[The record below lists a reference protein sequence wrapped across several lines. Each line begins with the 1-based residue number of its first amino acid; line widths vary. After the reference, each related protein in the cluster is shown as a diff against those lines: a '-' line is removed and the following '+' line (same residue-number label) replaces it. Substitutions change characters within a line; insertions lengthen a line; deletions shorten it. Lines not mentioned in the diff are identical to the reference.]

1 MADSMKIATSKKS
14 VRVFELA
21 GKQELW
27 RSCMLTPVLPVPVP
41 PPEQRAFVAGIE
53 RHVKRMC
60 HQWRISGPDV
70 EDLVQESL
78 AEIVAS
84 VQTFKP
90 DKGDFETWARG
101 VARNVIRHYLR
112 DTTSYLDCFSPYHP
126 NIEELPSSQ
135 PSPERCAQRAQARY
149 AIVNAAETGK
159 SQQMQV
165 VALHAIEGM
174 SHKDI
179 GLQLHISP
187 TNSEKCYFRGLTHL
201 AECLD
206 SELLSAMPPFVTGCD
221 DEAVSTTKTT
231 SRWFERSHYAGQIV
245 AGVLALLSLTLIGS
259 GPNFREKFVQN
270 SPMSQLDKLSGG
282 RDEPVVLR
290 DTPTGKP
297 EPASLPSVPVVS
309 APTVAKDK
317 PTYVDPFAP
326 LPPFKP
332 TERTSSHR
340 PRGR

>member
-1 MADSMKIATSKKS
+1 M
-14 VRVFELA
+14 LA
-21 GKQELW
+21 
-27 RSCMLTPVLPVPVP
+27 PILPVPIP

-60 HQWRISGPDV
+60 LQWRISGPDV

-84 VQTFKP
+84 VRTFQP
-90 DKGDFETWARG
+90 DKADFETWARG

-112 DTTSYLDCFSPYHP
+112 DTTSYLDCFSPYQP
-126 NIEELPSSQ
+126 NVEELPSSQ

-149 AIVNAAETGK
+149 AIVNAAEKGK
-159 SQQMQV
+159 SQQVQV
-165 VALHAIEGM
+165 VALHAIDGM

-187 TNSEKCYFRGLTHL
+187 TNSEKCYFRGLTHF

-206 SELLSAMPPFVTGCD
+206 SELLSVMPPFVTGCD
-221 DEAVSTTKTT
+221 DESISSTETT

-245 AGVLALLSLTLIGS
+245 AGVLAFLTFALVGAEPIQPETS
-259 GPNFREKFVQN
+259 VQN
-270 SPMSQLDKLSGG
+270 ASMSQRDKPSDVP
-282 RDEPVVLR
+282 DEPRVLP
-290 DTPTGKP
+290 DTPRGKP
-297 EPASLPSVPVVS
+297 EPVSLPSVPVVS
-309 APTVAKDK
+309 TPTMGGDK
-317 PTYVDPFAP
+317 PAYVDPFAP

-332 TERTSSHR
+332 TKQSSSHR